1 MTFIE
6 YHVAKHRDVSSFP
19 MEIWIFSRICERTSA
34 FYERQPRENGDA
46 LRLELLTQPSSAIL
60 ADATAS
66 ETVECS
72 ELRAGVSCL
81 SFLPLHLPSPFVF
94 LFASFP
100 VRSISPRRLSRA
112 ALAVSISH
120 THPLVPRY
128 IDLSLR
134 LSPSSST
141 ATFFRP
147 HLLRFAPAP
156 SLSGS
161 HYLLITSY
169 LVTCYPFARRSIL
182 LRANRMHASV
192 LTRTF

>member
-1 MTFIE
+1 
-6 YHVAKHRDVSSFP
+6 
-19 MEIWIFSRICERTSA
+19 MEIWIFARICERAPLFTSDNRA
-34 FYERQPRENGDA
+34 GGKRRRRSSA
-46 LRLELLTQPSSAIL
+46 LRPGLLTQPSCAIL
-60 ADATAS
+60 ADETAAS
-66 ETVECS
+66 ETVECP

-81 SFLPLHLPSPFVF
+81 SFLPLHLPSPSVF
-94 LFASFP
+94 LLSPPFQSRSLGSTAPSF
-100 VRSISPRRLSRA
+100 SR

-120 THPLVPRY
+120 THPLVPRR

-134 LSPSSST
+134 ELSLPRPRR
-141 ATFFRP
+141 AFFFSP
-147 HLLRFAPAP
+147 PLLLLRFASAP

-182 LRANRMHASV
+182 LRANRVHASV